1 MEELLEKYMK
11 QYENDLKELS
21 NKNLKWDYIN
31 WFQEEY
37 SIEELEKVKRDEMI
51 WNMVEAFKLIDRF
64 LWYFIIVTLI
74 SIVIVTLKSCVIREI
89 QEKHHVITEDGVN
102 WYSTEEYEDGYDI
115 IEEPEYIE

>member
-51 WNMVEAFKLIDRF
+51 WDMVEDKRRYARYYSKEELED
-64 LWYFIIVTLI
+64 
-74 SIVIVTLKSCVIREI
+74 EI
-89 QEKHHVITEDGVN
+89 N
-102 WYSTEEYEDGYDI
+102 N
-115 IEEPEYIE
+115 

>member
-1 MEELLEKYMK
+1 MDK
-11 QYENDLKELS
+11 
-21 NKNLKWDYIN
+21 
-31 WFQEEY
+31 
-37 SIEELEKVKRDEMI
+37 
-51 WNMVEAFKLIDRF
+51 AFKLIDRF